1 MFVFPKKVTLL
12 IIAKQNVQYDLL
24 HPCLTPQLS
33 LLLFHFVAFHYDMT
47 KWNLLGRS
55 FPLKGLVQS
64 SKNSQRKR
72 KSLQHHRA
80 KCIKWKLYGKYY
92 KMSASKNYRSRW
104 PARWEFDRS
113 VHDQAGLCPLTG
125 CNLKPC
131 HSQSQVWHFKRYGTS
146 QENCSVNTRVGAIC
160 GFSTCKLLATNML
173 VKFYMNGHRQHT
185 IQLKNKQPTRVNHTG
200 IFAFTQIC

>member
-24 HPCLTPQLS
+24 HRCLTPQLS

-72 KSLQHHRA
+72 KSLQRHRA

-92 KMSASKNYRSRW
+92 KIFSVLNSCVKFLNYANSRYSNSWQLFRKFALILTAWVIPCVETLIEMSK
-104 PARWEFDRS
+104 
-113 VHDQAGLCPLTG
+113 
-125 CNLKPC
+125 
-131 HSQSQVWHFKRYGTS
+131 WHFASMK
-146 QENCSVNTRVGAIC
+146 
-160 GFSTCKLLATNML
+160 
-173 VKFYMNGHRQHT
+173 
-185 IQLKNKQPTRVNHTG
+185 
-200 IFAFTQIC
+200 